1 MPDYQ
6 LNSTPE
12 LNRLEEAGYPIPAT
26 SAGSPLGI
34 AGIVHTYRRGPA
46 SLFNLSAYSFGLSA
60 MATGI
65 GSGILPFKVLDV
77 LDTGAVTVFG
87 NNLDKNGTLGLI
99 SLIGLA
105 CAALMQPASGVMSDR
120 SAKLTGKRLPFIAV
134 GAILMAI
141 SAYYFGAANTFLSVL
156 LATILIQLSG
166 NLSQGPANALLVD
179 HIDRERLG
187 RAAGALNLF
196 KVLGAGTF
204 TYVVLKFMEHYDARD
219 ASQWMWYALAMLSTV
234 LIITS
239 LWTVF
244 SLRNRPRPE
253 DEPLHVEPAVRHEQD
268 ARPLKF
274 DKVTY
279 GWFLFSLTFVIAA
292 MSSMQVYALFFLQDV
307 VGLDNPAEEASWLV
321 VAVGLS
327 TAATVLPAGY
337 VADRIGRSWIL
348 IVGGGLGAAGAAILL
363 FVDSFGAILLDGLL
377 IGCSV
382 GIMLSVTWT
391 VANDMVSGRRAARD
405 LGLTGIAIL
414 TGSALARS
422 AGLGIDALN
431 DRSEGLGYEVMLISI
446 CIAFIVAAIMLAVVA
461 RKSPG
466 SPDRTT

>member
-1 MPDYQ
+1 M
-6 LNSTPE
+6 
-12 LNRLEEAGYPIPAT
+12 NRLEEAGTALPET
-26 SAGSPLGI
+26 SSGSSIGFANI
-34 AGIVHTYRRGPA
+34 MRTYRRGPA
-46 SLFNLSAYSFGLSA
+46 SLFNLSMYSFGLSA

-77 LDTGAVTVFG
+77 LDAGAVVVFG

-105 CAALMQPASGVMSDR
+105 CAAVMQPASGVMSDR
-120 SAKLTGKRLPFIAV
+120 SLKSTGKRLPFIAV
-134 GAILMAI
+134 GAVLMAV
-141 SAYYFGAANTFLSVL
+141 SAYFFGAANTFLSVL

-179 HIDRERLG
+179 HIERQRLG

-196 KVLGAGTF
+196 KVMGAGIF
-204 TYVVLKFMEHYDARD
+204 TIIVLQFMAQYDRKE
-219 ASQWMWYALAMLSTV
+219 ASEWMWYALALLSTV

-244 SLRNRPRPE
+244 SLRNRPSGE
-253 DEPLHVEPAVRHEQD
+253 ESTEHVEPAERHEKD
-268 ARPLKF
+268 ARPFNL

-307 VGLDNPAEEASWLV
+307 VGIENPAKEASLLAGAV
-321 VAVGLS
+321 VLS

-337 VADRIGRSWIL
+337 IADRIGRSAIL
-348 IVGGGLGAAGAAILL
+348 IVGGGLGAAGAAVLL
-363 FVDSFGAILLDGLL
+363 FVDSFAAVVLDGVL

-405 LGLTGIAIL
+405 LGLTGIAML
-414 TGSALARS
+414 VGSSLARV
-422 AGLGIDALN
+422 AGVGIDALN
-431 DRSEGLGYEVMLISI
+431 DQSDGLGYQVMLISI
-446 CIAFIVAAIMLAVVA
+446 CIAFVVAAIMLAIVA
-461 RKSPG
+461 SKAPG
-466 SPDRTT
+466 KPDPTN

>member
-1 MPDYQ
+1 M
-6 LNSTPE
+6 
-12 LNRLEEAGYPIPAT
+12 NRLEKSGTHAPET
-26 SAGSPLGI
+26 SSGSRVGLARI
-34 AGIVHTYRRGPA
+34 IRTYRRGPA
-46 SLFNLSAYSFGLSA
+46 SLFNLSLYSFGLSA

-65 GSGILPFKVLDV
+65 GSGILPIKVLDV
-77 LDTGAVTVFG
+77 LDAGVVTVFG
-87 NNLDKNGTLGLI
+87 NDLDKNGTLGLI

-105 CAALMQPASGVMSDR
+105 CAAVMQPASGVVSDR
-120 SAKLTGKRLPFIAV
+120 SMRSTGKRLPFIAV
-134 GAILMAI
+134 GAILMSI
-141 SAYYFGAANTFLSVL
+141 SAFYFGAVNTFLSVL

-179 HIDRERLG
+179 HIDRHRLG

-196 KVLGAGTF
+196 KVMGAGIF
-204 TYVVLKFMEHYDARD
+204 TIIVLQFMDRYDRVE
-219 ASQWMWYALAMLSTV
+219 ASEWMWYALAMLSTV

-244 SLRNRPRPE
+244 SLRNRPSGDGEPE
-253 DEPLHVEPAVRHEQD
+253 HVEPAVRHEQD
-268 ARPLKF
+268 ARPLNL

-292 MSSMQVYALFFLQDV
+292 MSSMQVYAFFFLQDV
-307 VGLDNPAEEASWLV
+307 VGIDNPAGEASWVAGAV
-321 VAVGLS
+321 VLS

-348 IVGGGLGAAGAAILL
+348 ILGGCLGAAGAGILL
-363 FVDSFGAILLDGLL
+363 FVDSILAILLDGLL

-382 GIMLSVTWT
+382 GIMLTVTWT

-414 TGSALARS
+414 AGSALARL
-422 AGLGIDALN
+422 AGFGIDALN
-431 DRSEGLGYEVMLISI
+431 DRSPGLGYEVMLISV

-461 RKSPG
+461 GKAPG
-466 SPDRTT
+466 IDDRTN

>member
-1 MPDYQ
+1 M
-6 LNSTPE
+6 
-12 LNRLEEAGYPIPAT
+12 NRLEEAGTHIPETTPAT
-26 SAGSPLGI
+26 NVGFSS
-34 AGIVHTYRRGPA
+34 IVRTYRRGPA
-46 SLFNLSAYSFGLSA
+46 SLFNLSLYSFGLSA

-77 LDTGAVTVFG
+77 LDSGAVVVFG
-87 NNLDKNGTLGLI
+87 NDLDKNGTLGLI

-105 CAALMQPASGVMSDR
+105 CAAVMQPASGVMSDR
-120 SAKLTGKRLPFIAV
+120 SLKSTGKRLPFIAV
-134 GAILMAI
+134 GAVLMAV
-141 SAYYFGAANTFLSVL
+141 SAYFFGAANTFLSVL

-179 HIDRERLG
+179 HIERQRLG

-196 KVLGAGTF
+196 KVMGAGIF
-204 TYVVLKFMEHYDARD
+204 TYIILRFMAQYDREE
-219 ASQWMWYALAMLSTV
+219 ASEWMWYALALLSAV

-244 SLRNRPRPE
+244 SLRNRPSGEDGPE
-253 DEPLHVEPAVRHEQD
+253 HVEPAERHERD
-268 ARPLKF
+268 ARPFNL

-279 GWFLFSLTFVIAA
+279 GWFLFALAFVIAA

-307 VGLDNPAEEASWLV
+307 VGIENPAEEASWLV

-337 VADRIGRSWIL
+337 IADRIGRSAIL
-348 IVGGGLGAAGAAILL
+348 IVGGGLGALGAAILL
-363 FVDSFGAILLDGLL
+363 FAESFTVVLLDGVL

-405 LGLTGIAIL
+405 LGLTGIAML
-414 TGSALARS
+414 VGSALARV
-422 AGLGIDALN
+422 AGVGIDALN
-431 DRSEGLGYEVMLISI
+431 HRSDGLGYQVMLISI
-446 CIAFIVAAIMLAVVA
+446 CIAFVVAAIMLAVVA
-461 RKSPG
+461 GKAPG
-466 SPDRTT
+466 TADRTD

>member
-1 MPDYQ
+1 M
-6 LNSTPE
+6 
-12 LNRLEEAGYPIPAT
+12 NRLEEAGNSVPET
-26 SAGSPLGI
+26 SSGSSIGI
-34 AGIVHTYRRGPA
+34 AGIVRTYRRGPA
-46 SLFNLSAYSFGLSA
+46 SLFNLSLYSFGLSA

-77 LDTGAVTVFG
+77 LDAGAVTVFG
-87 NNLDKNGTLGLI
+87 NDLDKNGTLGLI

-105 CAALMQPASGVMSDR
+105 CAAFMQPASGVLSDR
-120 SAKLTGKRLPFIAV
+120 SLKSTGKRLPFIAV
-134 GAILMAI
+134 GAVLMAV
-141 SAYYFGAANTFLSVL
+141 SAYFFGAANTFLSVL
-156 LATILIQLSG
+156 VATILIQLSG

-179 HIDRERLG
+179 HIERERLG

-196 KVLGAGTF
+196 KVMGAGIF
-204 TYVVLKFMEHYDARD
+204 TYIILQFMSRYDAKE
-219 ASQWMWYALAMLSTV
+219 ANQWMWYALALLSTV

-239 LWTVF
+239 LWTVL
-244 SLRNRPRPE
+244 SLRNRPGEVHERE
-253 DEPLHVEPAVRHEQD
+253 HVEPAARHEQD
-268 ARPLKF
+268 ARPLNL
-274 DKVTY
+274 DRVTY

-307 VGLDNPAEEASWLV
+307 VGVENPADEAAWLV
-321 VAVGLS
+321 VTVGLS

-337 VADRIGRSWIL
+337 IADRVGRSLIL
-348 IVGGGLGAAGAAILL
+348 VVGGALGAVGAGILL
-363 FVDSFGAILLDGLL
+363 FTDSFTVVLWDGVI

-414 TGSALARS
+414 AGSALARL

-431 DRSEGLGYEVMLISI
+431 DRSPGLGYEVMLISI

-461 RKSPG
+461 RKTPG
-466 SPDRTT
+466 TIDRAN

>member
-1 MPDYQ
+1 M
-6 LNSTPE
+6 
-12 LNRLEEAGYPIPAT
+12 NRLEEAGTPIPETA
-26 SAGSPLGI
+26 SGSSVGFSS
-34 AGIVHTYRRGPA
+34 IVRTYRRGPA
-46 SLFNLSAYSFGLSA
+46 SLFNLSVYSFGLSA

-77 LDTGAVTVFG
+77 LDSGAVVVFG
-87 NNLDKNGTLGLI
+87 NNLDKNGTLGMI

-105 CAALMQPASGVMSDR
+105 CAAVMQPASGVMSDR
-120 SAKLTGKRLPFIAV
+120 SLKTTGKRLPFIAA
-134 GAILMAI
+134 GAVLMAV
-141 SAYYFGAANTFLSVL
+141 SAYFFGAANTFLSVL
-156 LATILIQLSG
+156 MATILIQLSG

-179 HIDRERLG
+179 HIERQRLG

-196 KVLGAGTF
+196 KVMGAGIF
-204 TYVVLKFMEHYDARD
+204 TYIILRFMAQYDRGEANE
-219 ASQWMWYALAMLSTV
+219 WMWYALALLSMV

-244 SLRNRPRPE
+244 SLRNRPSGEEDPE
-253 DEPLHVEPAVRHEQD
+253 HVEPAVRHEKD
-268 ARPLKF
+268 ARPFNL

-279 GWFLFSLTFVIAA
+279 GWFLFALAFVIAA

-307 VGLDNPAEEASWLV
+307 VGIENPAEEASWLV

-337 VADRIGRSWIL
+337 IADRVGRSLIL
-348 IVGGGLGAAGAAILL
+348 IVGGGFGAAGAAILL
-363 FVDSFGAILLDGLL
+363 FVDSFGAVLLDGVL

-405 LGLTGIAIL
+405 LGLTGIAML
-414 TGSALARS
+414 VGSALARV
-422 AGLGIDALN
+422 AGVGIDALN
-431 DRSEGLGYEVMLISI
+431 DRSDGLGYQVMLISI

-461 RKSPG
+461 GKSPG
-466 SPDRTT
+466 KPEPAD

>member
-1 MPDYQ
+1 M
-6 LNSTPE
+6 
-12 LNRLEEAGYPIPAT
+12 NRLEEAGYPLPER
-26 SAGSPLGI
+26 SAGFPRGI
-34 AGIVHTYRRGPA
+34 SIIARTYRRGPA

-77 LDTGAVTVFG
+77 LDSGAVTVFG

-99 SLIGLA
+99 SLIGLVS
-105 CAALMQPASGVMSDR
+105 AAIMQPASGVLSDR
-120 SAKLTGKRLPFIAV
+120 SVKSTGKRLPFIAA

-156 LATILIQLSG
+156 LATVLIQLSG

-179 HIDRERLG
+179 HIDRKRLG

-196 KVLGAGTF
+196 KVMGAGIF
-204 TYVVLKFMEHYDARD
+204 TYIVLQFMDRYDPDEAI
-219 ASQWMWYALAMLSTV
+219 QWMWYAIAMLSTV
-234 LIITS
+234 LIIS
-239 LWTVF
+239 SMWTVF
-244 SLRNRPRPE
+244 SLRNRPPLE
-253 DEPLHVEPAVRHEQD
+253 GEPTPVEPAVRHKQD
-268 ARPLKF
+268 ARPSRL

-307 VGLDNPAEEASWLV
+307 VGLENPAKEAAWLV
-321 VAVGLS
+321 VAVVLA

-337 VADRIGRSWIL
+337 VADRVGRSWIL
-348 IVGGGLGAAGAAILL
+348 ILGGGLGATGAAILL
-363 FVDSFGAILLDGLL
+363 VVDSFGAIVLDGLI

-382 GIMLSVTWT
+382 GILLSVTWT

-414 TGSALARS
+414 TGSALARL
-422 AGLGIDALN
+422 AGFGIDALN
-431 DRSEGLGYEVMLISI
+431 NRSEGLGYEAMLISI
-446 CIAFIVAAIMLAVVA
+446 CVAFILAAIMLAVVA
-461 RKSPG
+461 RKTPLG
-466 SPDRTT
+466 PKGTA

>member
-1 MPDYQ
+1 MLLLRILID
-6 LNSTPE
+6 
-12 LNRLEEAGYPIPAT
+12 
-26 SAGSPLGI
+26 GI
-34 AGIVHTYRRGPA
+34 KFLPRAYRRGPT
-46 SLFNLSAYSFGLSA
+46 SLFNLSLYSFGLSA

-65 GSGILPFKVLDV
+65 GSGILQIKVLDV
-77 LDTGAVTVFG
+77 LDAGAVTVFG
-87 NNLDKNGTLGLI
+87 NDLDKNGTLGLI

-105 CAALMQPASGVMSDR
+105 CAALMQPASGVLSDR
-120 SAKLTGKRLPFIAV
+120 SLKSTGKRLPFIAV
-134 GAILMAI
+134 GAVLMAA
-141 SAYYFGAANTFLSVL
+141 SAYFFGAANTFVSVL

-179 HIDRERLG
+179 HIERQRLG

-196 KVLGAGTF
+196 KVMGAGIF
-204 TYVVLKFMEHYDARD
+204 TIIVLQFMDRYDREE
-219 ASQWMWYALAMLSTV
+219 ASEWMWYALAMLSTV

-244 SLRNRPRPE
+244 SLRNRPRADGEPE
-253 DEPLHVEPAVRHEQD
+253 LVEPAVRHEQD
-268 ARPLKF
+268 ARPLDL

-292 MSSMQVYALFFLQDV
+292 MSSMQVYAFFFLQDV
-307 VGLDNPAEEASWLV
+307 VGIDNPAGEASRVAGAV
-321 VAVGLS
+321 VLA

-337 VADRIGRSWIL
+337 IADRIGRSWIL
-348 IVGGGLGAAGAAILL
+348 ILGGCLGAVGAGVLL
-363 FVDSFGAILLDGLL
+363 FVDSILAIMLDGLL

-382 GIMLSVTWT
+382 GIMLTVTWT

-414 TGSALARS
+414 AGSALARL

-431 DRSEGLGYEVMLISI
+431 DRSPGLGYEVMLVSV
-446 CIAFIVAAIMLAVVA
+446 CIAFVVAAIMLAVVA
-461 RKSPG
+461 NKAPG
-466 SPDRTT
+466 IADRTN